1 MEFTLINHL
10 DSSARP
16 LKCLNDQGGNVN
28 ITVGRDIYNSDTIF
42 PIAFNSRP
50 FISVNNIAT
59 ELDHDNW
66 IASAV
71 KIVTNSKFTYMTAQ
85 NNVTNISWLAVG
97 N

>member
-1 MEFTLINHL
+1 MVVGLLLVFNH
-10 DSSARP
+10 
-16 LKCLNDQGGNVN
+16 QGGNVN